1 VDYYIDVQLNPDAE
15 MRENVLLNKVYTKLH
30 KALFT
35 LKSTDIGISFPKY
48 RIMLGDVVRIHGG
61 RDRLMALQDLNWLGG
76 LIGYCEVSDITPV
89 PVQTK
94 FRTVSRKQSNMT
106 ESKSRRLIKRGTLLQ
121 EEVKGYKAKMF
132 AQGLDNPYLE
142 MESGSNGHK
151 HRRYIQFGELLG
163 TPVSGEFDQFGL
175 SKQATIPWF

>member
-1 VDYYIDVQLNPDAE
+1 MDYYIDVQLKPDAE
-15 MRENVLLNKVYTKLH
+15 MRENVLLNKVYTKFH
-30 KALFT
+30 KALYT
-35 LKSTDIGISFPKY
+35 LKSTDIGVSFPKY
-48 RIMLGDVVRIHGG
+48 RIKLGDVVRIHSGH
-61 RDRLMALQDLNWLGG
+61 DKLMALQELNWLGG
-76 LIGYCEVSDITPV
+76 LSGYCVVSDIKPV
-89 PVQTK
+89 PEQVK

-142 MESGSNGHK
+142 LESGSNGHK
-151 HRRYIQFGELLG
+151 HRRYIQFGELLD

-175 SKQATIPWF
+175 SKQATVPWF

>member
-1 VDYYIDVQLNPDAE
+1 MNWYLDIK
-15 MRENVLLNKVYTKLH
+15 LLADEDIPIYFIRNKTYTKLH

-35 LKSTDIGISFPKY
+35 MKATDIGVSFPKY
-48 RIMLGDVVRIHGG
+48 HLKLGNVVRVHGS
-61 RDRLMALQDLNWLGG
+61 RDRLMALQAMNWLGG
-76 LIGYCEVSDITPV
+76 LIGYCDVSDIKPV
-89 PVQTK
+89 PEQVK

-106 ESKSRRLIKRGTLLQ
+106 ESKSRRLIKRGTLSQ

-151 HRRYIQFGELLG
+151 HRRYIQFGELLD
-163 TPVSGEFDQFGL
+163 TPVSGKFDQFGL
-175 SKQATIPWF
+175 SKDATVPWF